1 MDQAHGIK
9 IFNQLIKRS
18 FQPDTQSNFPMKIAR
33 PFLDSDP
40 LTLSQE
46 EFNNNDTKTD
56 HYIDNGVDE
65 TPYQSGNE
73 YVCIFCIK
81 MFDLKPIL
89 RFKIV

>member
-9 IFNQLIKRS
+9 MFNQLIKRS
-18 FQPDTQSNFPMKIAR
+18 FQPDTPSNFPMKIAR

-40 LTLSQE
+40 LTLSQD

-73 YVCIFCIK
+73 YVFIFLYK
-81 MFDLKPIL
+81 N
-89 RFKIV
+89 V

>member
-9 IFNQLIKRS
+9 KFNDLITKS
-18 FQPDTQSNFPMKIAR
+18 FRPDTPSNFPMKIIR

-46 EFNNNDTKTD
+46 EFNNNDTKTE
-56 HYIDNGVDE
+56 HYIDNDVDE

-73 YVCIFCIK
+73 YVCIFLYK
-81 MFDLKPIL
+81 N
-89 RFKIV
+89 V